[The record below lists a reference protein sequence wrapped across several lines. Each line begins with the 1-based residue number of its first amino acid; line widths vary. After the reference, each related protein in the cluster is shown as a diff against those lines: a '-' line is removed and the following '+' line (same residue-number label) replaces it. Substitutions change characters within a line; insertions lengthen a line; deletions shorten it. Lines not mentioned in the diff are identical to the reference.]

1 VLVRLDFTPTRFDT
15 WCAPDYFYDVDLSR
29 NEELAHTTG
38 YVDKLLVEL
47 VWGVLSRA
55 RHPYGGAGPVSVDFR
70 ELCRCRVEKS
80 SQVETGAFGVEG
92 TSITKRRC

>member
-29 NEELAHTTG
+29 NDEFAHTIG

-47 VWGVLSRA
+47 VWGVVVASQTSVC
-55 RHPYGGAGPVSVDFR
+55 PVSVDFR